1 MENNQN
7 INKKKKKHYHFNHKK
22 TNIAK
27 ETVSNDL
34 KEEANN
40 SNIKVSEPKNII
52 KNVKSQKVNNVVK
65 PNVKKEDNNI
75 KKNDTKKIQNTQKPN
90 NVVKKNEPKKD
101 NSQKQSN
108 IKADVS
114 VKSGNK
120 SKVEKSNQIVN
131 NNVKEKNIKQDNKPQ
146 KDTIKDNSKTNTK
159 TKVNKL
165 PKEPK
170 VVKVNED
177 LKIYS
182 LGGLGVVGMNMYI
195 VEMKDELIIIDAG
208 ILFADDDD
216 HGVNYIIPDFTH
228 LVNNEKKIVGLFI
241 THGHEDHIG
250 GIPFLLEKVKVPVIY
265 ASGIA
270 VPLIHNKMSE
280 FPNIEYNIKE
290 YGDDSEF
297 KYNNFEVSF
306 FRTNHSIPDSFGLAI
321 KTKYGYVVNTGDFK
335 FDFNPI
341 GHMSDFYKMTKLG
354 EEGVICLLSESTNAK
369 IVEFSSS
376 ERKIGET
383 LHSLF
388 NQIEGRI
395 IVATFASNVYRV
407 QQIISSSVECGRKV
421 IVFGHSME
429 KTIEAAIKL
438 KYINVPKG
446 WILKA
451 RELKKIETEHV
462 TILCT
467 GSQGEPLAALSR
479 IASGTHK
486 QIKLLPDDTIIYSSK
501 PIPGNEQ
508 FINRNINKLVHA
520 GAHVIK
526 NSPLTDTHTTGHAS
540 QNELR
545 MMLAFTKPKYF
556 VPVHGEYA
564 MLKRHVEIAEGQGI
578 PSQNCFVLAPGDV
591 LNINEKGAKVSKKVV
606 PASDTYL
613 DASLSDVDSNVL
625 KERRKMAD
633 EGLVSVNYFIDKK
646 KKLIGEPIV
655 TLNGFAT
662 PEKAKLILEQ
672 ISTKCDDIFKHQ
684 TEGKENYSITS
695 VEKQIQNQMYQYI
708 YQKMDRT
715 PLIVVSIIQVK

>member
-7 INKKKKKHYHFNHKK
+7 LPKKNKKPYYYKRKKKSNNTLAKENDKQNDLDLNKVEQVVSDNTKSQNKNEVAVNQEPKQNVVKPTNKKKKHKKVNNINKQLENKSNDEKQTETLTNQPIIKKQENVQNNKPQQKKEQVVNKK
-22 TNIAK
+22 TN
-27 ETVSNDL
+27 S
-34 KEEANN
+34 
-40 SNIKVSEPKNII
+40 KN
-52 KNVKSQKVNNVVK
+52 KKKPVKKI
-65 PNVKKEDNNI
+65 PNVKDE
-75 KKNDTKKIQNTQKPN
+75 
-90 NVVKKNEPKKD
+90 
-101 NSQKQSN
+101 S
-108 IKADVS
+108 
-114 VKSGNK
+114 
-120 SKVEKSNQIVN
+120 
-131 NNVKEKNIKQDNKPQ
+131 
-146 KDTIKDNSKTNTK
+146 
-159 TKVNKL
+159 
-165 PKEPK
+165 
-170 VVKVNED
+170 

-182 LGGLGVVGMNMYI
+182 LGGLGVVGMNMYV
-195 VEMKDELIIIDAG
+195 VEQNDELIIIDAG

-228 LVNNEKKIVGLFI
+228 LINNEKKIVGLFI

-250 GIPFLLEKVKVPVIY
+250 GIPFLLQKVKVPAIY

-270 VPLIHNKMSE
+270 VPLINNKLSE
-280 FPNIEYNIKE
+280 FPSIEYNLQE
-290 YGDDSEF
+290 YSDDSVYEF
-297 KYNNFEVSF
+297 KNFSIEF

-321 KTKYGYVVNTGDFK
+321 KTKYGYVINTGDFK

-341 GHMSDFYKMTKLG
+341 GHMSDYHKMTKYG
-354 EEGVICLLSESTNAK
+354 EEGVVCLLSESTNAK
-369 IVEFSSS
+369 IVEFSAS

-438 KYINVPKG
+438 NYINVPKG

-564 MLKRHVEIAEGQGI
+564 MLKRHVEIAETQGI
-578 PSQNCFVLAPGDV
+578 PSENCFVLAPGDV
-591 LNINEKGAKVSKKVV
+591 LSIDNTSAKVLKKEI

-613 DASLSDVDSNVL
+613 DSSLSDVDSNVL

-633 EGLVSVNYFIDKK
+633 EGLVSVNYFINRK
-646 KKLIGEPIV
+646 KKLLGNPIV

-662 PEKAKLILEQ
+662 PDKAKALQEQ
-672 ISTKCDDIFKHQ
+672 IKQKSDEIFKQ
-684 TEGKENYSITS
+684 LTLDKENYSIQS
-695 VEKQIQNQMYQYI
+695 VEKQIQNSMFQYI
-708 YQKMDRT
+708 YQRMDRK

>member
-7 INKKKKKHYHFNHKK
+7 LPKKNKKSYYYKRKKKSNNTLSNETNKQNDLDLYKVEQVVSSNTKLQNDNQTTLNQEPKQNVVKPTNKKKKYKK
-22 TNIAK
+22 KN
-27 ETVSNDL
+27 
-34 KEEANN
+34 
-40 SNIKVSEPKNII
+40 NII
-52 KNVKSQKVNNVVK
+52 KQQENKSNNEKQTDTLTDKVSLEKQENIKNEKPQQKISEPVVN
-65 PNVKKEDNNI
+65 KKSNNKNK
-75 KKNDTKKIQNTQKPN
+75 KKNDKKIENLQY
-90 NVVKKNEPKKD
+90 D
-101 NSQKQSN
+101 N
-108 IKADVS
+108 
-114 VKSGNK
+114 
-120 SKVEKSNQIVN
+120 
-131 NNVKEKNIKQDNKPQ
+131 
-146 KDTIKDNSKTNTK
+146 
-159 TKVNKL
+159 
-165 PKEPK
+165 
-170 VVKVNED
+170 

-182 LGGLGVVGMNMYI
+182 LGGLGVVGMNMYV
-195 VEMKDELIIIDAG
+195 VEQNEELIIIDAG

-228 LVNNEKKIVGLFI
+228 LINNEKKIVGLFI

-250 GIPFLLEKVKVPVIY
+250 GIPFLLQKVKVPAIY

-270 VPLIHNKMSE
+270 VPLINNKLSE
-280 FPNIEYNIKE
+280 FPNIEYNLQE
-290 YGDDSEF
+290 YSDDSVYEF
-297 KYNNFEVSF
+297 KNFSIEF

-321 KTKYGYVVNTGDFK
+321 KTKYGYVINTGDFK

-341 GHMSDFYKMTKLG
+341 GHMSDYHKMTKYG
-354 EEGVICLLSESTNAK
+354 EEGVVCLLSESTNAK
-369 IVEFSSS
+369 IVEFSAS

-407 QQIISSSVECGRKV
+407 QQIISSSVDCGRKV

-438 KYINVPKG
+438 KYIDVPKG

-564 MLKRHVEIAEGQGI
+564 MLKRHVEIAETQGI
-578 PSQNCFVLAPGDV
+578 PSENCFVLAPGDV
-591 LNINEKGAKVSKKVV
+591 LSIDNTSAKVLKKEI

-613 DASLSDVDSNVL
+613 DSSLSDVDSNVL

-633 EGLVSVNYFIDKK
+633 EGLVSVNYFINRK
-646 KKLIGEPIV
+646 KKLLGDPIV

-662 PEKAKLILEQ
+662 PEKAKVLQEQ
-672 ISTKCDDIFKHQ
+672 IKQKSDEIFKQ
-684 TEGKENYSITS
+684 LTLDKENYSIQS
-695 VEKQIQNQMYQYI
+695 VEKQIQNSMFQYI
-708 YQKMDRT
+708 YQRMDRK